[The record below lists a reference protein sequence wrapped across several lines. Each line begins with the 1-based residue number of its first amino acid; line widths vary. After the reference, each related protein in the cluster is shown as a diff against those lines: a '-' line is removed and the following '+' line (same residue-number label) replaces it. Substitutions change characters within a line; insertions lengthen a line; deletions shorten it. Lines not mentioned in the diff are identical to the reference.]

1 MASNSFRIIGIKA
14 VWPQIDEFPI
24 DAAKHYDKVEFIQK
38 VLYETDKW
46 FYFYKGI
53 DIAEGNAEISMTPVA
68 KGDYS
73 LYDSENLKISI
84 SAIVGRNGSGKSSIV
99 ELLVRTINNL
109 AAALLG
115 EGYNFSAAEHLHFI
129 DHLFSDLCFQ
139 IGNTL
144 YILQSHG
151 RHIKLTLYKAR
162 ANHYYIYR
170 PYKTYTVLEQNSIA
184 DSDSILKKHR
194 QGRRILKSLFYTM
207 VCNYSLYG
215 FNYRDF
221 LSEATPAKRLKA
233 LRIYVNDD
241 NPTEDSVWLKGIFH
255 KNDGYQTP
263 IVLHP
268 MRVDGRLDVVK
279 ENILAKERMSALLFY
294 KDQAGNYPMR
304 TINGDLHVIALRIKP
319 TKNRKFSGEGMLDM
333 LEISTRQNVRKN
345 YKHVWECIIAFWDEK
360 YEFRSNQK
368 KKQLRDDAYDYIVYK
383 TLKII
388 KNYKKYRSIF
398 TYLSKE
404 HFLYE
409 ELKAKLEPLAQDY
422 THITK
427 KLLQTINYL
436 TSDMYAESDNFYNLV
451 SLESEME
458 KKGLKVL
465 IKGKYTLIKQN
476 LLPPPIF
483 DVDLSLSKDE
493 PGGGIIPFSSISS
506 GERQI
511 AYTISNLMY
520 HLINVDSEWNDYYRA
535 DKEHLEVI
543 KYRYMNVIF
552 DEVEL
557 YYHPEM
563 QRQFTNIMMKTLK
576 SVKFANMRGINIMM
590 VTHSPFVLS
599 DIPDSNVLCLEEG
612 DNEVTKT
619 LGGNIMEM
627 LSNSFF
633 MSNSIGDAIKE
644 EISEIVTLYNKALR
658 ARQNISKEYAAKKA
672 RMRYICEN
680 LGDEFLKRMVSR
692 MVDDIAKA
700 VKRN

>member
-1 MASNSFRIIGIKA
+1 MASNSFRIIGIRA
-14 VWPQIDEFPI
+14 VWPQIDEFPV
-24 DAAKHYDKVEFIQK
+24 DAAKHYDKVESIQK
-38 VLYETDKW
+38 VLYDSDKW

-53 DIAEGNAEISMTPVA
+53 DIADGNAEISMTPVA

-129 DHLFSDLCFQ
+129 DYLFADLCFQ

-162 ANHYYIYR
+162 AIHYYIYR
-170 PYKTYTVLEQNSIA
+170 PYKTYTILEQNSIA

-233 LRIYVNDD
+233 LRIYVNDE

-279 ENILAKERMSALLFY
+279 ENTLAKERMSALLFY

-360 YEFRSNQK
+360 YEIRSNQK
-368 KKQLRDDAYDYIVYK
+368 KKQLIDDAYDYIVYK

-409 ELKAKLEPLAQDY
+409 ELKAKLEPLAQDF

-436 TSDMYAESDNFYNLV
+436 TSDMYADSDNFYNLV

-465 IKGKYTLIKQN
+465 INGKYTLIKQN

-535 DKEHLEVI
+535 DKDHLEVI

-563 QRQFTNIMMKTLK
+563 QRQFTNIMLKTLK
-576 SVKFANMRGINIMM
+576 SVKFANMRGINILM

-599 DIPDSNVLCLEEG
+599 DIPDSNVLCLGEG

-627 LSNSFF
+627 LSSSFF

-644 EISEIVTLYNKALR
+644 EISEIVTLYNKASR
-658 ARQNISKEYAAKKA
+658 ERQDIGKKYAAKKA

-692 MVDDIAKA
+692 MVDDMAKA